1 MEERQ
6 EQIEQ
11 GFVDHS
17 GNTHQGFWQTY
28 IQNGAHVMRHNGSI
42 DSARRIVDNI
52 IVRCTPVYI
61 QIQDEVLDGK
71 DLSET
76 AAGQAIMS
84 DLERTVDSL
93 REELANLDAEMEE
106 VPNRAGDEYLLRQ
119 QLEEEISSVQ
129 NRMNS
134 MLAQESHM
142 FNIDNQKLKARIKG
156 LVLLGLGA
164 FALATGRN
172 LDSETVA
179 SLMRLFG

>member
-1 MEERQ
+1 
-6 EQIEQ
+6 
-11 GFVDHS
+11 
-17 GNTHQGFWQTY
+17 
-28 IQNGAHVMRHNGSI
+28 
-42 DSARRIVDNI
+42 
-52 IVRCTPVYI
+52 
-61 QIQDEVLDGK
+61 
-71 DLSET
+71 
-76 AAGQAIMS
+76 MS